1 MSGDW
6 RAYIQESGY
15 GVRPVI
21 GTLKRRPAVASPQL
35 GNTRD
40 ILVHLPASYDQDDRR
55 YPVIYM
61 HDGQNLFDEATS
73 FAGAWRVDEALASL
87 DCEGLEA
94 IVVGIPNAGDQR
106 CDEYSPF
113 VDAQGRGGCG
123 DAYLRFIG
131 ETLKPLIDRDF
142 RTLPDR
148 ANTGIIGS
156 SMGGLISLYALFR
169 HPEVF
174 GFAGSMSPSL
184 WFANR
189 AIYPVVAAAPVVG
202 RLYLDT
208 GTAEGAGELHDVRR
222 LRALLARKGYLPGED
237 FLYVEDEGA
246 GHNEAAWAYRLC
258 GALRFLVR
266 DMAQPPR
273 PASLGE
279 DLAAGG

>member
-6 RAYIQESGY
+6 QAYIQESRY
-15 GVRPVI
+15 GVRPVV

-40 ILVHLPASYDQDDRR
+40 ILVHLPASYDQGDRR

-106 CDEYSPF
+106 CNEYSPF

-237 FLYVEDEGA
+237 FLYMEDEGA

-266 DMAQPPR
+266 DMAHPPR

-279 DLAAGG
+279 NLAAGG